1 MKFWDASVVVP
12 LVVAEE
18 ETNHC
23 RGLPGKDEEV
33 VIWFFSVVE
42 IISALTRRRRDSA
55 LTLANFR
62 KAKEQLLL
70 LERFWSEVISVDR
83 VRERARRLLESHP
96 LRAADALQLAAAI
109 VAWR

>member
-1 MKFWDASVVVP
+1 MKFWDASVVTP

-18 ETNHC
+18 ETNYC
-23 RGLPGKDEEV
+23 RGLLGKDEEV
-33 VIWFFSVVE
+33 AVWFLSAVE
-42 IISALTRRRRDSA
+42 VISALTGRRRDSA

-83 VRERARRLLESHP
+83 VRARAG
-96 LRAADALQLAAAI
+96 
-109 VAWR
+109 VF